1 MMKVVFFFFGIA
13 PEGSSCRQ
21 SFRSLPRFGTY
32 DTQRAARTRRHR
44 ADTRAPSDERTSRTA
59 WCVTVETRP
68 GPDPSSPARVPSP
81 IPVTLAC
88 RARRTRD
95 VPLADTARRALARL
109 LPPPITRTGSPQ
121 PPATL
126 QEIQG
131 RGTRPRRRSFPDASG
146 TRRRSR
152 AARAR
157 RPVLKS
163 CEAPTRAP
171 CETFFHL
178 TSSLTRASP
187 NASRVFPGPHLDS
200 WPR

>member
-1 MMKVVFFFFGIA
+1 MKVVFFFFGIA

-178 TSSLTRASP
+178 HLLTRASP

>member
-1 MMKVVFFFFGIA
+1 MKVVFFFGIA

-95 VPLADTARRALARL
+95 VPLADTARRALACL

>member
-1 MMKVVFFFFGIA
+1 MMKVVFFPNRA
-13 PEGSSCRQ
+13 RRLSCRQ
-21 SFRSLPRFGTY
+21 SFRSLPRFGTH

-68 GPDPSSPARVPSP
+68 SPDPSSPARVPSP

-157 RPVLKS
+157 RPVPKS
-163 CEAPTRAP
+163 AKRRHERRAKR
-171 CETFFHL
+171 FFIF

-200 WPR
+200 WP

>member
-1 MMKVVFFFFGIA
+1 MMKVVFFFGIA

-95 VPLADTARRALARL
+95 VPLADTARRALACL

-121 PPATL
+121 PPTTL
-126 QEIQG
+126 QEIQE
-131 RGTRPRRRSFPDASG
+131 RGTCPRRRSFPDASG
-146 TRRRSR
+146 THLRPRG
-152 AARAR
+152 ARAR
-157 RPVLKS
+157 RAVPKS
-163 CEAPTRAP
+163 AEPTPAS
-171 CETFFHL
+171 ETFFHGAAL
-178 TSSLTRASP
+178 FPDADAHVPERTLPLAFVSRPAS
-187 NASRVFPGPHLDS
+187 
-200 WPR
+200 

>member
-1 MMKVVFFFFGIA
+1 MKVVFFFFGIA

-152 AARAR
+152 AARATSR
-157 RPVLKS
+157 AQILRSADTSAVRNVFSSYLLADARVPERLARFPRP
-163 CEAPTRAP
+163 
-171 CETFFHL
+171 
-178 TSSLTRASP
+178 AS
-187 NASRVFPGPHLDS
+187 
-200 WPR
+200 

>member
-1 MMKVVFFFFGIA
+1 MKVVFFFFGIA

-68 GPDPSSPARVPSP
+68 SPDPSSPARVPSP

-95 VPLADTARRALARL
+95 VPLADTARCALARL

-157 RPVLKS
+157 RPVPKS
-163 CEAPTRAP
+163 AKRRHERRAKR
-171 CETFFHL
+171 FFSLHL
-178 TSSLTRASP
+178 LR
-187 NASRVFPGPHLDS
+187 
-200 WPR
+200 

>member
-1 MMKVVFFFFGIA
+1 MKVVFFFFGIA

-178 TSSLTRASP
+178 TSSLTHASP

>member
-1 MMKVVFFFFGIA
+1 MKVVFFFSGIA

-68 GPDPSSPARVPSP
+68 SPDPSSPARVPSP

>member
-1 MMKVVFFFFGIA
+1 MKVVFFFFGIA

-44 ADTRAPSDERTSRTA
+44 ADTRAPSDERTSRTG

-131 RGTRPRRRSFPDASG
+131 RGMRPRLRSFPDASG

-157 RPVLKS
+157 RPVPKS
-163 CEAPTRAP
+163 AKRRHERRANV
-171 CETFFHL
+171 F
-178 TSSLTRASP
+178 SSSP
-187 NASRVFPGPHLDS
+187 
-200 WPR
+200 PR

>member
-1 MMKVVFFFFGIA
+1 MKVVFFFSGIA

>member
-1 MMKVVFFFFGIA
+1 MKVVFFFFGIA